1 MEHWSKLVFTS
12 QLLIGARPSAKKK
25 KKIHWKVIQCLS
37 KYLLY
42 RLADCIVSNRNAY
55 PEIASMLR
63 IFSIGNLQIVKHQ
76 SSNGL
81 CYNEAR
87 GDFPRWDGG
96 NEEGSLLLKDL
107 ILLLI

>member
-1 MEHWSKLVFTS
+1 
-12 QLLIGARPSAKKK
+12 
-25 KKIHWKVIQCLS
+25 
-37 KYLLY
+37 
-42 RLADCIVSNRNAY
+42 
-55 PEIASMLR
+55 MLR

-107 ILLLI
+107 IFTFNIN